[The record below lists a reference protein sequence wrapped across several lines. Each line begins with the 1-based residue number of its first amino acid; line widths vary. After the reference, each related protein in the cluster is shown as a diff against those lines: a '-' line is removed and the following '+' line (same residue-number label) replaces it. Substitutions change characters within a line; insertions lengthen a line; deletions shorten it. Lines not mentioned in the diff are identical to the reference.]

1 MIFPLGLGKRDE
13 DASHISDSVL
23 EPSGPA
29 ATGPEGSDAA
39 ALGRAHAVVR
49 DRGDVADRGDLEA
62 DRLQRPE
69 RALAA
74 RARALDLDLER
85 ADAMLRGLLA
95 RILGGDLGGI
105 GRRLAA
111 ALEAHHARA
120 RPGNRIAL
128 RVGDRD
134 HRVVEA
140 RIHVGDA
147 RGDVLALAPPEA
159 LRCLCHVTYLSL
171 YPL

>member
-1 MIFPLGLGKRDE
+1 MFYFK
-13 DASHISDSVL
+13 L

-29 ATGPEGSDAA
+29 AAGPGGSDAA
-39 ALGRAHAVVR
+39 TLGRAHAVVR

-74 RARALDLDLER
+74 RAGALDLDFER
-85 ADAMLRGLLA
+85 ADAMFGGLLA
-95 RILGGDLGGI
+95 GVFRGDLGGI
-105 GRRLAA
+105 RGRLAA
-111 ALEAHHARA
+111 ALEARHPRA

-147 RGDVLALAPPEA
+147 RGDVLALA
-159 LRCLCHVTYLSL
+159 
-171 YPL
+171 